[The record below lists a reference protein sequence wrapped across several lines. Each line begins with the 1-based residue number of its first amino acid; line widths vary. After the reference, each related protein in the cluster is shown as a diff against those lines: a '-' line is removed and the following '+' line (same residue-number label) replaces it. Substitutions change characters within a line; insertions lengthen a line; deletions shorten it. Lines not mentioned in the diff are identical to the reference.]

1 MGLADLVPVALRRT
15 ATGEARM
22 AQPTVQELFGIIA
35 QRERRIAELE
45 RQLAAALRRSA
56 EQDQRIAE
64 LEKLLDQRTRDG
76 KRQAAPFSKGEPKD
90 EPATPGRKPG
100 KDYGTKAFR
109 ALPDQPP
116 DQILQVPVPQRC
128 PSCGGS
134 VRESHVAQ
142 QFQVEIPRRPIVRR
156 FDLHIGECTCCGKR
170 VQPRHELQTSDALG
184 AAAAQIGPDAQALI
198 ALMKNKTGLSYG
210 DITELMNDAW
220 GIELTRGAA
229 AHMVRRAG
237 ERAEPMYDAF
247 RAMIPQRDTVYPDE
261 TGWKINGRLHW
272 LWDFV
277 TDLFTVYVIRPS
289 RGVDVPAEVLG
300 LDYDGRLVHDGWAVY
315 DRFHRATHQQCLQHP
330 LRRAIELIEQ
340 FGVKAS
346 RFAVQVKAFILDALK
361 LRDRRRDA
369 SLSDPGFARAR
380 GRLEK
385 RLDRLLALRP
395 KAEASRRFRN
405 HLARHRDQ
413 LLTFLYEEDLEATN
427 WPAEQAIRP
436 AVVNRKVC
444 GGNRTLTG
452 AHALEV
458 LASVFATCHQNA
470 IDALTLLSNLLRT
483 PHPPNASTA

>member
-1 MGLADLVPVALRRT
+1 MVPPSSSQLAELP
-15 ATGEARM
+15 
-22 AQPTVQELFGIIA
+22 AQKD
-35 QRERRIAELE
+35 RRIAELE
-45 RQLAAALRRSA
+45 RQLSAALR
-56 EQDQRIAE
+56 RIAE

-90 EPATPGRKPG
+90 KPATPGRKPG
-100 KDYGTKAFR
+100 ADYGTKAFR

-116 DQILQVPVPQRC
+116 DQILDVKLPKRC

-134 VRESHVAQ
+134 VRETHVAE
-142 QFQVEIPRRPIVRR
+142 QFQIEIPRRPILRR

-184 AAAAQIGPDAQALI
+184 AAATQIGPDAQALI

-210 DITELMNDAW
+210 DITELMNDAF
-220 GIELTRGAA
+220 GLELTRGAA
-229 AHMVRRAG
+229 AHIVRRAG

-247 RAMIPQRDTVYPDE
+247 KAMIPRRDTVYPDE
-261 TGWKINGRLHW
+261 TGWKVGGRLQW
-272 LWDFV
+272 MWDFV
-277 TDLFTVYVIRPS
+277 TDLFTLYVIRPS
-289 RGVDVPAEVLG
+289 RGADVPAEILG
-300 LDYDGRLVHDGWAVY
+300 LDYAGRMTHDGWAPY
-315 DRFHRATHQQCLQHP
+315 DRFTQAKHQQCIAHL
-330 LRRAIELIEQ
+330 LRRATEIIEQ
-340 FGVKAS
+340 LSRKTS
-346 RFAVQVKAFILDALK
+346 RFVVRIKEFLLDALQ
-361 LRDRRRDA
+361 LRDRRRDG
-369 SLSDPGFARAR
+369 SLSDHGFASAR

-395 KAEASRRFRN
+395 KAEASRRFLK

-458 LASVFATCHQNA
+458 LASLFATCRQNA
-470 IDALTLLSNLLRT
+470 MDGLTLLSNVLRT
-483 PHPPNASTA
+483 PHLPNASTA